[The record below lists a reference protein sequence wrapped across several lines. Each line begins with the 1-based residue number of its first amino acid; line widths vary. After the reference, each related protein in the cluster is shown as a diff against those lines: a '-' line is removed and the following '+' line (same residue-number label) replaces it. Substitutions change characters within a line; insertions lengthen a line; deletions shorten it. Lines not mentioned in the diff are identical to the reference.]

1 VQQSNGYILVFSA
14 ILTVVLGG
22 ALASAAVF
30 LKPIQKKQV
39 ELDTKRQILNAVM
52 SLKEGDDVLKIYDE
66 RIESIVVNYDG
77 MEVEKDEEGNALIAE
92 QVDIGKQYKRD
103 SLERHY
109 PVFKFM
115 SEGGGEVESYIL
127 PVYGKGLWDDIFGY
141 LAVDGSFREVVGVSL
156 DHKAETPG
164 LGARITDAEVQ
175 ARFKGKKLFN
185 EVGKLVSVTMV
196 KGETGDPSIYGEY
209 QVDGLSGAT
218 KTAEGVNDMLRK
230 YAGYYQ
236 NYFDRINDG
245 GSTATSQ
252 VIR

>member
-1 VQQSNGYILVFSA
+1 MFSA

-22 ALASAAVF
+22 ALATAAVF

-39 ELDTKRQILNAVM
+39 ELDTKRQILGAVM
-52 SLKEGDDVLKIYDE
+52 DLEEGADVLDVYQE

-77 MEVEKDEEGNALIAE
+77 VEVEQDEEGNALVAE
-92 QVDIGKQYKRD
+92 QIDIGKEYKRD
-103 SLERHY
+103 SLERYY
-109 PVFKFM
+109 PVFKYLG
-115 SEGGGEVESYIL
+115 EGGGVQSYIL

-141 LAVDGSFREVVGVSL
+141 LAVDGSFKEVVGVSL

-175 ARFKGKKLFN
+175 GRFKGKKLFN
-185 EVGKLVSVTMV
+185 EVGDLVSVTMV
-196 KGETGDPSIYGEY
+196 KGETGDPSIYGDY

-218 KTAEGVNDMLRK
+218 KTADGVNEMLRK

-236 NYFDRINDG
+236 NYFSRINSG
-245 GSTATSQ
+245 GEATTQ